1 MGNGSLLSAHVVS
14 LNEIHS
20 LSVKMVGGKASQLA
34 VLKQLGLNVAPAAVV
49 LAVAHDYAKAAPD
62 SISRHQ
68 YAEDIAALVREA
80 FLNDENVSINPQS
93 DLLVRSSA
101 VNEDSKSSSYAGQF
115 ESVKCNLND
124 GSLTD
129 AIVAVWLSASS
140 ERAVSYGTARDQE
153 EVASARMALLIQ
165 PYLKFSFSGVLFSRH
180 PIVNLP
186 GWMYVEC
193 LAGQLEKLV
202 AGESLPTRLRIQ
214 ESSLRVVSE
223 YGDASILNPSV
234 CAELIGGT
242 ERIIQHLGYDVDIEW
257 GATSHDELF
266 WLQCRPLTT

>member
-1 MGNGSLLSAHVVS
+1 MRNGSLLSGHVVS

-20 LSVKMVGGKASQLA
+20 PSVRMVGGKAAQLA

-49 LAVAHDYAKAAPD
+49 LAVAHDYAQAAPD
-62 SISRHQ
+62 SISRQQ
-68 YAEDIAALVREA
+68 YAQDIAALVRETL
-80 FLNDENVSINPQS
+80 LNDENVSINPRS

-101 VNEDSKSSSYAGQF
+101 VSEDSKFSSYAGQF

-124 GSLTD
+124 KSLAD
-129 AIVAVWLSASS
+129 AIVAVWFSANS
-140 ERAVSYGTARDQE
+140 ERAISYATARHQE
-153 EVASARMALLIQ
+153 KIASARMALLIQ
-165 PYLKFSFSGVLFSRH
+165 PYLRFSFSGVLFSRH
-180 PIVNLP
+180 PIVSLP

-193 LAGQLEKLV
+193 LTGQLEKLV
-202 AGESLPTRLRIQ
+202 DGESLPTRLRIQ
-214 ESSLRVVSE
+214 KSSLRVVSE
-223 YGDASILNPSV
+223 YGDPGILSPPV

-242 ERIIQHLGYDVDIEW
+242 ERITQHLGYDVDIEW

>member
-1 MGNGSLLSAHVVS
+1 
-14 LNEIHS
+14 
-20 LSVKMVGGKASQLA
+20 
-34 VLKQLGLNVAPAAVV
+34 
-49 LAVAHDYAKAAPD
+49 VAHDYAKAAPD